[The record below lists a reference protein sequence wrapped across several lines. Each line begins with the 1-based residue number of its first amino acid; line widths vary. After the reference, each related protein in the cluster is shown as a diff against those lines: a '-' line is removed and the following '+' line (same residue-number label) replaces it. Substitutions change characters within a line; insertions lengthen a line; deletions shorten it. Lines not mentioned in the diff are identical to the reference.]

1 MSSHEESVLSPRV
14 VVGVSGG
21 IAAYKAV
28 SLVRELV
35 LRGAHVTVIPT
46 ASALKFVGMPTWEA
60 ISRNPV
66 TADLFDGVAEVR
78 HVALGQQADLIIL
91 APATAHTLASVAGG
105 FAGDLL
111 GTTILASSAPLVI
124 APAMHTEM
132 WENPAVRANVE
143 LLRGRGALIVGP
155 ESGALTGDD
164 RGPGRMSEPADIAD
178 VALGALVPKT
188 LRGKRV
194 LISVGGTR
202 EYLDPVRF
210 IGNRSSGEM
219 GTSLARA
226 ALARGAE
233 VTIVHAHFEASLPS
247 GARAVSAPTAQE
259 MHDVMMAEQSSHDI
273 VIMAAAVAD
282 WRVREPSEDKISK
295 AGQGDSWSPDLV
307 RTPDILRE
315 LGEHKTPSQLL
326 VGFAAETDADEKV
339 REQSARTKRET
350 KGADVIV
357 LNQVGRKI
365 GFGTLDTAVTLI
377 SASPQSLSFEG
388 SKTSVAGRLLDALPE
403 H

>member
-247 GARAVSAPTAQE
+247 GACAVSAPTAQE

-357 LNQVGRKI
+357 LNQVGRTI

-377 SASPQSLSFEG
+377 SASPQSLSFGG

-403 H
+403 L